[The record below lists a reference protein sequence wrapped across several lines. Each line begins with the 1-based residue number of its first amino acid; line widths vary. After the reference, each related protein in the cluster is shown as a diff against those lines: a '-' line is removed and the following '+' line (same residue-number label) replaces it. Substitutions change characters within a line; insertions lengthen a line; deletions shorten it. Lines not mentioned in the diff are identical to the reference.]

1 VIKYRY
7 NLETD
12 PEPGPHVRRLR
23 AWSPDLGGG
32 KFTDTW
38 VRVPCAKR
46 GYRTTRVEMD
56 SADRRSARRRGVS
69 YVSTSGKR
77 QHRPGTVLF
86 VVSRRHCDAEF
97 HYHWFD
103 GDKYRPWGPLRGYTI
118 AVDADA
124 MRRLRGKKRRGWRRA

>member
-1 VIKYRY
+1 MIKYHY

-23 AWSPDLGGG
+23 SWSPGPGP
-32 KFTDTW
+32 KYIETW
-38 VRVPCAKR
+38 TRVPCARR

-56 SADRRSARRRGVS
+56 LADRRSARRKGVF
-69 YVSTSGKR
+69 YVNPGGSR

-86 VVSRRHCDAEF
+86 VTSRQHCDEGS
-97 HYHWFD
+97 HNHWFN
-103 GDKYRPWGPLRGYTI
+103 GDKYRSWGPLRGDTV

-124 MRRLRGKKRRGWRRA
+124 MRRLHSKKRRGWA